1 MTRRD
6 QLGLFGDPPWPEALV
21 ALGERIPAHV
31 RLGTSSWTF
40 EGWKGLIYRRRYGS
54 KAAFVRDSLD
64 EYARYPLF
72 STVGVDRSYYTPL
85 TVDALKAYARV
96 LPDGFR
102 ACSKVWAELTT
113 PRWPND
119 ARHGKRAGQRNPFF
133 LDAARFEDAVA
144 GPLREAFLPHVGP
157 LIVELPPS
165 ALTPAEF
172 TAALA
177 RFLDRASTAFHYAFE
192 IRSPALFTDRYLDVL
207 RDHPHASHLYNLHTL
222 MPTVGAQLRRVPPM
236 HGVSVA
242 RLMLPVGKRYEA
254 MKQAYQPFDRLVA
267 PQPQMRDDVVSLARA
282 TRDVGA
288 ELYVIVNNKVEGSS
302 PWTVRALAERLV
314 ELEDE

>member
-1 MTRRD
+1 MSRRD
-6 QLGLFGDPPWPEALV
+6 QLGLFGDPPFPDDLV
-21 ALGERIPAHV
+21 SLGARVPKHV

-40 EGWKGLIYRRRYGS
+40 EGWKGLVYRRRYPS

-72 STVGVDRSYYTPL
+72 RTVGVDRSYYTPL
-85 TVDALKAYARV
+85 TVEALEAYKRV
-96 LPDGFR
+96 LPEGFR
-102 ACSKVWAELTT
+102 VCSKVWAELTT

-119 ARHGKRAGQRNPFF
+119 PRHGPRAGERNPGF

-144 GPLREAFLPHVGP
+144 GPLRQAFLPHVGP
-157 LIVELPPS
+157 LIVEMPPS
-165 ALTPAEF
+165 ALTPREF
-172 TAALA
+172 TDALA

-192 IRSPALFTDRYLDVL
+192 IRTPSLFTDRYLDVL
-207 RDHPHASHLYNLHTL
+207 RDHPHASHLYNLHTQ

-242 RLMLPVGKRYEA
+242 RLMLPVGARYEA
-254 MKQAYQPFDRLVA
+254 MKQRYQPFDRLVA
-267 PQPQMRDDVVSLARA
+267 PQPEMRADVVTLARA

-288 ELYVIVNNKVEGSS
+288 ELFVIVNNKVEGSS
-302 PWTVRALAERLV
+302 PRTVRALAERLV
-314 ELEDE
+314 DLGDE